1 MAPRVDFVESG
12 AGWRRALPARR
23 LAREA
28 IAAAADEAGV
38 KLKRGAELT
47 IHLSDDAAVRALNK
61 QYRKKDAPTNVLSF
75 PAVAAERLGG
85 AMLLGDVFLALE
97 TLEREAGAE
106 KKLLADH
113 FCHLVAHGFLH
124 LVGFDHETA
133 EEAKAMESVEV
144 RALARLGV
152 ADPYAGQE
160 PASDEPAP

>member
-1 MAPRVDFVESG
+1 MAPRVEFVES
-12 AGWRRALPARR
+12 APRWRRALPARR

-28 IAAAADEAGV
+28 VAAAAGEAGV
-38 KLKRGAELT
+38 KLARGAEMT
-47 IHLSDDAAVRALNK
+47 IHLSNDEGVRALNK

-75 PAVAAERLGG
+75 PAATPERLG
-85 AMLLGDVFLALE
+85 ASMLLGDVFLALE
-97 TLEREAGAE
+97 TLEREAAAE

-133 EEAKAMESVEV
+133 EEAKAMEAVEV

-152 ADPYAGQE
+152 ADPYAGE
-160 PASDEPAP
+160 EPAP